1 MPEYL
6 YPGVYVEETDAG
18 TTPIEGVPT
27 VVDPARLRALA
38 ADLARV
44 ASAHAPGWTDRADAD
59 PGVTLV
65 DLVAFL
71 AGNLHCGAEGPGAR
85 ERSAAI
91 RAASALAGFAQPSVR
106 DCAPIVRPRWFAGRL
121 IDAATLAAEQDYHR
135 ENLRRH
141 HRALHGFG
149 IVSGLRVRIDAAGEA
164 ERPRVVVQPG
174 TALDAAGQLLHVP
187 CGARLALPAVGDHAL
202 VTLRHGEHARG
213 PVPVPGGD
221 TLEHAE
227 TEEVC
232 IVGIGAVAPDAAI
245 AIARLER
252 ADDAWRVD
260 PAFAPP
266 RCRRPE

>member
-18 TTPIEGVPT
+18 TAPIEGVPT

-71 AGNLHCGAEGPGAR
+71 AENLHCGAEGPGAR

-91 RAASALAGFAQPSVR
+91 RDAS
-106 DCAPIVRPRWFAGRL
+106 
-121 IDAATLAAEQDYHR
+121 TLAAEQDYHR

-149 IVSGLRVRIDAAGEA
+149 IVSGLRVHIEAAGGA
-164 ERPRVVVQPG
+164 DRPRVVVQPG

-187 CGARLALPAVGDHAL
+187 CGARLALPAAGDHAL

-227 TEEVC
+227 TEEIC
-232 IVGIGAVAPDAAI
+232 IVGIGAVATDAAI